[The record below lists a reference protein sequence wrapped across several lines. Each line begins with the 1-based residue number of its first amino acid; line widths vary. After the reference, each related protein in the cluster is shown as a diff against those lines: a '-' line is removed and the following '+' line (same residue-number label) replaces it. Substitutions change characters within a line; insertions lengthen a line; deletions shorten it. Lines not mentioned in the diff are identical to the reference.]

1 MSEYRLDRTA
11 FKAQSFAE
19 ADDHY
24 SYWKDR
30 SPEERLRAAAYLIR
44 SAWGIE
50 SEEQFRMERRLTS
63 MGRMDDRERQRSKEN
78 GNSNPPPT
86 NPSSA

>member
-1 MSEYRLDRTA
+1 VSEYRLDRTA

-30 SPEERLRAAAYLIR
+30 FPEERLRDLND
-44 SAWGIE
+44 IE
-50 SEEQFRMERRLTS
+50 QLRKK
-63 MGRMDDRERQRSKEN
+63 D
-78 GNSNPPPT
+78 
-86 NPSSA
+86 

>member
-1 MSEYRLDRTA
+1 MYLTGMSEYRLDRTA

-30 SPEERLRAAAYLIR
+30 TPEERLRAATYLIR

-50 SEEQFRMERRLTS
+50 SDEQFRMERRLTY
-63 MGRMDDRERQRSKEN
+63 MGRLEDRERERRQEK
-78 GNSNPPPT
+78 
-86 NPSSA
+86 